1 MLKRHVLQQIANP
14 AANPVIFAVAMK
26 LETHREPRLVIN
38 PDANRG
44 TIVAS
49 ARTCRDIPQHS
60 DGLRILTA
68 RQIDLARHYVKQPV
82 AHEVKSITGLYR
94 HCPFGVFGII
104 QYPQQR
110 SRSFYQ
116 LGQRLGRS
124 QKPVDPGSR
133 KRQCAAAEIKLEP
146 QRGSKRFMGKITQ
159 NMAIDPFQPGIKAH
173 R

>member
-1 MLKRHVLQQIANP
+1 MLKRNALQQIANP
-14 AANPVIFAVAMK
+14 AANPVIFAVTMK
-26 LETHREPRLVIN
+26 LESHREPRLIIN

-44 TIVAS
+44 TVVAP
-49 ARTCRDIPQHS
+49 ARTCRDITQHS
-60 DGLRILTA
+60 DGLRILATW
-68 RQIDLARHYVKQPV
+68 QVHLARHDVKQPV
-82 AHEVKSITGLYR
+82 AHEVKSIPGLYR